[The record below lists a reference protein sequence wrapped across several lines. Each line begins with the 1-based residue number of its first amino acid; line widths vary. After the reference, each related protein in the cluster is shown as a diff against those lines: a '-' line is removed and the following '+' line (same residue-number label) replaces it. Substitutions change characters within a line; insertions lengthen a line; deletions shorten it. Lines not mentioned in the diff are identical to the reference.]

1 MHHTVYTPLMKRLMI
16 APFLMLTACTPL
28 LASCAPSMKATP
40 ESSQKALQEQQP
52 APHTPC
58 PNGGCYIPNDPV
70 PPVPAPKENIPA
82 VLAGFTRMPLAEAPI
97 RQFAA
102 AKQVTDK
109 NKQYRAVLKTSKGDI
124 ILSLN
129 NKSPEAVNNFVFLA
143 KNRFYDGTRFHR
155 VIEGFMAQVGDPKSS
170 DLALINEWGTGGP
183 GYQFMAEVDNGLKFD
198 KAGVLGMARSNR
210 MDSQGSQFF
219 VTFAPASFLDGQYTV
234 FGEVLEGLDILNSIT
249 KGGRD
254 GLTGLSADVLLGVEI
269 WEK

>member
-28 LASCAPSMKATP
+28 LASCAPSMTATSKGFEVKEAKDI
-40 ESSQKALQEQQP
+40 ESKEVIKE
-52 APHTPC
+52 TK
-58 PNGGCYIPNDPV
+58 
-70 PPVPAPKENIPA
+70 PKENIPA
-82 VLAGFTRMPLAEAPI
+82 VLAGFTRMPLAQAPI

-102 AKQVTDK
+102 SEQVTDK

-155 VIEGFMAQVGDPKSS
+155 VIDGFMAQVGDPKSS

-254 GLTGLSADVLLGVEI
+254 GLTGLSADVLLGVDI